1 MRSPKVT
8 SFDVARRAGVS
19 RSTVSLVLNRVEKP
33 VISEQ
38 TKRRVFKAAQELGY
52 VPHAA
57 GKALASQRTK
67 NIGLVFSRSQ
77 ASHGFL
83 LQVIQ
88 GLVQFTRDNDLRLL
102 LDTFEDSGRDS
113 ILELTRAKHIDG
125 LVMFEPRTGDPTLH
139 LLAEDAFPIVLIGS
153 LPTENL
159 CSIDI
164 DNRRAARRVV
174 EHLADTGA
182 RRIACI
188 TNAPPSYTASL
199 SRLQGYRDALKAGG
213 LPYDDSL
220 VRHGDFSSESGYHAM
235 KELLAEHF
243 PGMDGVFVASDTVAF
258 GALRAIHE
266 SSVKIPDDVAVA
278 GFDDIPLARYANP
291 PLTTMQFS
299 GVEEGR
305 RAGEMLNALI
315 EGRVKPGFHEKAAA
329 RLVVREST
337 QRDGGS

>member
-1 MRSPKVT
+1 LGKRKVT
-8 SFDVARRAGVS
+8 SFDVAKRAGVS

-33 VISEQ
+33 VISEE
-38 TKRRVFKAAQELGY
+38 TKQRVFRAAKDLGY

-77 ASHGFL
+77 ASHTFL
-83 LQVIQ
+83 LQVIE

-102 LDTFEDSGRDS
+102 LDTFEDSGQES

-153 LPTENL
+153 LPAEKL
-159 CSIDI
+159 SSIDI
-164 DNRRAARRVV
+164 DNRRAAARVV
-174 EHLADTGA
+174 EHLVETGA

-188 TNAPPSYTASL
+188 TNAAPSYTASA
-199 SRLQGYRDALKAGG
+199 SRLRGYKDALKAAG
-213 LPYDDSL
+213 LPWDECL
-220 VRHGDFSSESGYHAM
+220 VRHGNFTSESGYLAM
-235 KELLAEHF
+235 RDLLERHF

-258 GALRAIHE
+258 GALRAMHE
-266 SSVKIPDDVAVA
+266 GSVKVPDDVLVA
-278 GFDDIPLARYANP
+278 GFDDIPLARYASP

-299 GVEEGR
+299 GVEEGK
-305 RAGEMLNALI
+305 RAGEMLNGLI
-315 EGRVKPGFHEKAAA
+315 EGRVKPGRRVKAEA

-337 QRDGGS
+337 LRNGRS